1 MYELRNEQGSLSH
14 RAADHLS
21 REQTDADAHLLAAAD
36 RAREELGRDKLEKHL
51 PLLDLLYLDPLYN
64 QHPYGFNYFMLN
76 LLCDYR
82 RPERISRVSGIPR
95 DWNRSPYNGRRTAL
109 PRCTPYAPTRR
120 RVTFC
125 SLFNSEGFVDKD
137 ALLECLPQLGE
148 TEVTEIPYN
157 TFRGSRNL
165 RQRPIHVKEY
175 LFLVRKG

>member
-1 MYELRNEQGSLSH
+1 MRHISPFPLIGWMYELRNEQGSLSH

-36 RAREELGRDKLEKHL
+36 RAQEELGRDKLEKHL

-125 SLFNSEGFVDKD
+125 SLLIRKVLWIKTRCSSACRNS
-137 ALLECLPQLGE
+137 
-148 TEVTEIPYN
+148 
-157 TFRGSRNL
+157 
-165 RQRPIHVKEY
+165 VKP
-175 LFLVRKG
+175 K